1 MLKKTITYTDYNG
14 KERTEDF
21 YFNLTKAEIVEMELS
36 ESGGLAKHIE
46 KLTKEEDGAKI
57 IELFKTV
64 IEKAYGVKTDDG
76 RRFRKSK
83 ELFLDFAETPAYD
96 LLFMELSQDAK
107 LAAAFMN
114 GIVPAVPNEMPKG

>member
-36 ESGGLAKHIE
+36 TTGGMAKHIE
-46 KLTKEEDGAKI
+46 KLSKEEDGGKI
-57 IELFKTV
+57 IELFKSV
-64 IEKAYGVKTDDG
+64 IEKAYGVKSEDG
-76 RRFRKSK
+76 RRFKKSK
-83 ELFLDFAETPAYD
+83 ELFLEFAETPAYD
-96 LLFMELSQDAK
+96 ILFMELSQDAK

-114 GIVPAVPNEMPKG
+114 GIIPTVAEETPKG